1 MTEQKNILV
10 VDDDIDLLE
19 QVATVLRAEGYRV
32 VAAQGQKEGEEAL
45 LGMIPDLAV
54 LDLMME
60 NMDSGFVLC
69 HHVKRL
75 FPGTPVILLTAV
87 QAATGLDFHPQSA
100 EGASWVKAD
109 LVLDK
114 PVRPE
119 NGNFLSRFMER
130 RNWSGVVEVKLKNSD
145 HTLYFDCMLNA
156 W

>member
-10 VDDDIDLLE
+10 VDDDIDMLE
-19 QVATVLRAEGYRV
+19 QVAMVLRGEGYRV
-32 VAAQGQKEGEEAL
+32 VAAQGQKDGEEAL

-87 QAATGLDFHPQSA
+87 QAATGLDFHPQSSEA
-100 EGASWVKAD
+100 ASWVKAD
-109 LVLDK
+109 VVMDK

-119 NGNFLSRFMER
+119 QLRQEVR
-130 RNWSGVVEVKLKNSD
+130 RL
-145 HTLYFDCMLNA
+145 LA
-156 W
+156 Q